1 MIRHLVMWQ
10 LAESAE
16 GKSKQENAQIVKES
30 LESLAGKIDCLLS
43 IEVGVNHPE
52 TPASNYDVVLNCT
65 LASVEAL
72 NAYQVHPLH
81 VAAATYIKKVVTAR
95 VCVDYQIQ

>member
-10 LAESAE
+10 LADVAE
-16 GKSKQENAQIVKES
+16 GKSKAENAQIIKDS
-30 LESLAGKIDCLLS
+30 LESLAGQIAGLES
-43 IEVGVNHPE
+43 IEVGINDPA

-65 LASVEAL
+65 FPTVEAL

-81 VAAATYIKKVVTAR
+81 VAAAAYIKKVVCAR
-95 VCVDYQIQ
+95 VCVDYAY

>member
-10 LAESAE
+10 LSEIAE
-16 GKSKQENAQIVKES
+16 GKTKSENAQVIKES
-30 LESLAGKIDCLLS
+30 LEALAGQIDGLLS
-43 IEVGVNHPE
+43 IQVGINHPE

-65 LASVEAL
+65 FPSVEAL

-81 VAAATYIKKVVTAR
+81 VAAAAYIKKVVCAR
-95 VCVDYQIQ
+95 VCVDYEF